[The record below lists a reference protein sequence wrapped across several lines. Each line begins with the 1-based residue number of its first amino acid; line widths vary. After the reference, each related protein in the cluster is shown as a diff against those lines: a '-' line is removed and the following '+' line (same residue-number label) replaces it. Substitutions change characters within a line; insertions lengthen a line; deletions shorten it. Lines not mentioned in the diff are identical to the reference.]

1 MRTIL
6 TTRPSTTKTVELIE
20 RGLPWNEAAAL
31 AAAFGL
37 SLERLASL
45 LDIPQATFF
54 RRKKARRFTKQESDH
69 LLRFTRLWWLAC
81 DVFEDEEGAR
91 LWLKTP
97 QFGLGGAIPLD
108 YAATEAGARE
118 VEDLLRRIDYGLLA

>member
-6 TTRPSTTKTVELIE
+6 ATRPPITKSVELIE
-20 RGLPWNEAAAL
+20 RGLPWIEAEAL
-31 AAAFGL
+31 AAALGI
-37 SLERLASL
+37 SLDRLASL

-54 RRKKARRFTKQESDH
+54 RRKKARRFNKQESDH

-81 DVFEDEEGAR
+81 DVFENEEGAR
-91 LWLKTP
+91 VWLKMP
-97 QFGLGGAIPLD
+97 QFGLNGAIPLD
-108 YAATEAGARE
+108 YANTEAGARE